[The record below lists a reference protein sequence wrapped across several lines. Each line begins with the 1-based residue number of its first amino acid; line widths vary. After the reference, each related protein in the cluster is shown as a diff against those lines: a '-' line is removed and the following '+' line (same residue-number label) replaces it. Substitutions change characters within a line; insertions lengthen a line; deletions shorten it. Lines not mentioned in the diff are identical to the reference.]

1 MSTIRITRRHKK
13 PLAQARKAVEQIAK
27 SIGKKFDVTY
37 AWEGDTLHFERSGVN
52 GHIALAKGSVTVTVV
67 LGFLL
72 FAIRGPIES
81 EIERRLDE
89 EFGPEE

>member
-1 MSTIRITRRHKK
+1 MSTIRITRKHKK
-13 PLAQARKAVEQIAK
+13 PLAQARKAVEQVAK

-52 GHIALAKGSVTVTVV
+52 GHIALTKGEVTVTVV

-72 FAIRGPIES
+72 FAIRGPIEA
-81 EIERRLDE
+81 EIGRRLDE
-89 EFGPEE
+89 EFGS

>member
-13 PLAQARKAVEQIAK
+13 PMAEARKAVERVAK
-27 SIGKKFDVTY
+27 SIGKKFDVSY

-52 GHIALAKGSVTVTVV
+52 GHIALAKGTVTVTVV

-81 EIERRLDE
+81 EIGRKLEE
-89 EFGPEE
+89 EFES

>member
-13 PLAQARKAVEQIAK
+13 PMAEARKAVERVAK
-27 SIGKKFDVTY
+27 SIGKKFDVSY

-52 GHIALAKGSVTVTVV
+52 GHIALAKGTVTVTVV

-81 EIERRLDE
+81 EIGRKLDE
-89 EFGPEE
+89 EFES

>member
-13 PLAQARKAVEQIAK
+13 PMAEARKAVERVAK
-27 SIGKKFDVTY
+27 SIGKKFDVSY

-52 GHIALAKGSVTVTVV
+52 GHIALAKGTVTVTVV

-81 EIERRLDE
+81 EIGRKLDK
-89 EFGPEE
+89 EFES